1 MTDIIDLI
9 DKHASAIFG
18 VIGTVIGFVGNYFL
32 QKWNQKFEITKDV
45 AKEYYKDKKNVLTKA
60 IQLISDYETKL
71 RTLHDFI
78 EDENGMPIGEIKK
91 EDIFAKY
98 FELIFEYLHS
108 HRFYLEEE
116 TIKKLDKLVD
126 FYHKYK
132 LDVKVI
138 ISERDAEDIS
148 TEIAR
153 RKLKLFE
160 DAKVL
165 FNELKEQIKFDEMKN
180 FKAKLET
187 K

>member
-1 MTDIIDLI
+1 
-9 DKHASAIFG
+9 
-18 VIGTVIGFVGNYFL
+18 
-32 QKWNQKFEITKDV
+32 
-45 AKEYYKDKKNVLTKA
+45 
-60 IQLISDYETKL
+60 
-71 RTLHDFI
+71 
-78 EDENGMPIGEIKK
+78 MPIGEIKK

-153 RKLKLFE
+153 RKRKLFE
-160 DAKVL
+160 DTRVL
-165 FNELKEQIKFDEMKN
+165 FNELKEQIKFDEMKK